1 MMSGA
6 LSAAA
11 GGPEVVAGEVFRSEL
26 NPVDFLVRA
35 AFVYPEK
42 VAVVDGGRRYCY
54 RELAERSWRL
64 ASALRSHRHSGHP
77 VSCPGQIAAAL
88 GPNWH
93 NDQRRHAWPPLA
105 ARVPRRV

>member
-1 MMSGA
+1 MSGA

-64 ASALRSHRHSGHP
+64 ASALVPSALRPPGFVPGPDCSG
-77 VSCPGQIAAAL
+77 
-88 GPNWH
+88 
-93 NDQRRHAWPPLA
+93 AWTKLA
-105 ARVPRRV
+105 